1 MKLIISKY
9 TIIILC
15 KYTIIIIYKYTIIIL
30 SHNVEHTS
38 QTHICDHRER
48 TARTFLYDKNTSCN
62 ILPTTLPKAV
72 RSSVYWGTTIAIHPM
87 PHGHFCVSHINT
99 TGFVLRDQFQVK
111 SVHQCLDA
119 WIPGNHHPEDG
130 CL

>member
-1 MKLIISKY
+1 MKLLISKY
-9 TIIILC
+9 TITIL
-15 KYTIIIIYKYTIIIL
+15 YKYTKYHNIHIYNYHIITICKTY
-30 SHNVEHTS
+30 SPD
-38 QTHICDHRER
+38 HICDHRER

-62 ILPTTLPKAV
+62 IFPTTFPKTV
-72 RSSVYWGTTIAIHPM
+72 RSSVYWGTTIAILHM

-99 TGFVLRDQFQVK
+99 TGLVLRDQFQVK

-130 CL
+130 RL